1 MFIDVKKYIMM
12 FIDVIPMAIKKEKK
26 DFQTTVKMPQSLKND
41 AERSANALGIS
52 LMEYIRRAVQEKLDR
67 ESGTVR
73 DIVTVTDEELDAR
86 IEAFLEKK
94 LAEKM

>member
-1 MFIDVKKYIMM
+1 MM
-12 FIDVIPMAIKKEKK
+12 FIDVISMAIKKEKK

-41 AERSANALGIS
+41 AERSANELGIS

-67 ESGTVR
+67 ESGAVR

-94 LAEKM
+94 LAEKKLGK